1 MRAEPTEQSPPA
13 ADATGV
19 PEAGI
24 IARAGVALRS
34 RWFGAAVL
42 AALLALTVLVG
53 LRSTALGT
61 LSTATTIFMFI
72 VMAQAWNILGG
83 YAGYL
88 NLGMAAFFGIGAY
101 TTGVLNFHFGWSP
114 LWTMVLA
121 GLAAALF
128 AAVIGYPSLRV
139 RGPYFAILTLILTFV
154 AQLLVLNLGF
164 TRGALGIYLQPVAL
178 PPVERSRLFFFL
190 FLAVAVA
197 AVAFVYLIERSR
209 FGNALV
215 TIREDED
222 AAEILGIR
230 TTSVKMKALLVGAF
244 MTGMVGGLL
253 ALRISYIEPTGTF
266 ALTVSIDVLLMS
278 VVGGMGTWQGPLIGV
293 PVVMAIAETL
303 RVGIV
308 RLAPYGI
315 DLPVEFNRLVLGLIL
330 VFVALFAR
338 QGIMGLFKRVRGRQ
352 HGV

>member
-1 MRAEPTEQSPPA
+1 VGKATVTTEA
-13 ADATGV
+13 AAPSRVGLV
-19 PEAGI
+19 
-24 IARAGVALRS
+24 LRS
-34 RWFGAAVL
+34 RWLGMAMLAVL
-42 AALLALTVLVG
+42 LLLTVLMG
-53 LRSTALGT
+53 MRSTALGT

-88 NLGMAAFFGIGAY
+88 NLGMAAFFGVGAY
-101 TTGVLNFHFGWSP
+101 TSGVLSYHFGWSP
-114 LWTMVLA
+114 FWTMFLA
-121 GLAAALF
+121 GAAAALF
-128 AAVIGYPSLRV
+128 AAAVGYPSLRV

-154 AQLLVLNLGF
+154 SGLLVMNLGF

-178 PPVERSRLFFFL
+178 PPLDRSRLFYFL
-190 FLAVAVA
+190 FLAMAVA
-197 AVAFVYLIERSR
+197 AVATVYLIEKSK

-230 TTSVKMKALLVGAF
+230 TTSVKMKALLLGAF
-244 MTGMVGGLL
+244 MTGVVGGLF

-266 ALTVSIDVLLMS
+266 AVIVSIDVLLMS

-293 PVVMAIAETL
+293 PVVMAIAESL

-308 RLAPYGI
+308 RLQGYGI
-315 DLPVEFNRLVLGLIL
+315 DLPVEFNLLVLGLVL

-338 QGIMGLFKRVRGRQ
+338 RGIMGLFQRARGRQ
-352 HGV
+352 QGV